1 MRQPSAR
8 AAAMIALSQYE
19 KPLVILIRH
28 VKASFPERAC
38 VGVRLAN
45 PTPRGQYW
53 LFLLLF
59 VAIDQPAVAGSA
71 QKSWI
76 WVMSSL
82 PETAAML
89 AVIRCSSVDLPPL
102 PDLQV
107 SLLSEQEIITL
118 MPEKQP

>member
-1 MRQPSAR
+1 MRQPSAQ
-8 AAAMIALSQYE
+8 AAAIIALSQYE

-45 PTPRGQYW
+45 PTPRRQCW

-59 VAIDQPAVAGSA
+59 AAIHQPAAACTA
-71 QKSWI
+71 QKPWI
-76 WVMSSL
+76 WVMPSL

-89 AVIRCSSVDLPPL
+89 AVTGCYSLFFCRFASVAGPSD
-102 PDLQV
+102 
-107 SLLSEQEIITL
+107 
-118 MPEKQP
+118 